1 MLNVTKAVFPV
12 AGLGTRFLPATK
24 ASPKEMLP
32 IVDKPLIQ
40 YAVEEA
46 IAAGITEMI
55 FVTGRSKRA
64 IEDHFD
70 KSYEIEAEL
79 EARGK
84 ERLLE
89 LVRNIKPSHVHC
101 FYVRQAEALGLGHAI
116 LCAEKLVGAHPFAVI
131 LADDLLAGQPPVLTQ
146 MIDVFD
152 HYHSSVI
159 GVEEVPPQDTCSYG
173 IVDGKEWE
181 DSIIKMSGIVE
192 KPHPDRAPSNMGVV
206 GRYVLKPRIFDHLR
220 ALKPGAGGELQL
232 TDAIQ
237 ALLADEQVLAYRY
250 RGTRYDCGS
259 KLGYLKATVE
269 FALRHPEV
277 KAEFAAYLEQMT
289 KGTDELID
297 LDI

>member
-1 MLNVTKAVFPV
+1 MLKVTKAVFPV

-32 IVDKPLIQ
+32 VVDKPLIQ

-46 IAAGITEMI
+46 MAAGITEMI

-84 ERLLE
+84 DKLLE
-89 LVRNIKPSHVHC
+89 LVRSIKPSHVDC
-101 FYVRQAEALGLGHAI
+101 FYVRQAEALGLGHAV
-116 LCAEKLVGAHPFAVI
+116 LCAEKLVGDNPFAVI
-131 LADDLLAGQPPVLTQ
+131 LADDLLYGKPPVMTQ
-146 MIDVFD
+146 MIEIFD

-159 GVEEVPPQDTCSYG
+159 GVEEIPQQDSKSYG
-173 IVDGKEWE
+173 VIDGKEWE
-181 DSIIKMSGIVE
+181 DNIFKLSGIVE
-192 KPHPDRAPSNMGVV
+192 KPEPAVAPSNLGVV
-206 GRYVLKPRIFDHLR
+206 GRYVLKPRIFDHIR

-237 ALLADEQVLAYRY
+237 SLLADEQVLAYKY
-250 RGTRYDCGS
+250 HGTRFDCGS

-277 KAEFAAYLEQMT
+277 AADFQEYLRT
-289 KGTDELID
+289 RSPELEG
-297 LDI
+297 

>member
-1 MLNVTKAVFPV
+1 MLKVTKAVFPV

-32 IVDKPLIQ
+32 VVDKPLIQ

-46 IAAGITEMI
+46 INAGITEMI

-84 ERLLE
+84 EKLLE
-89 LVRNIKPSHVHC
+89 LVRGIKPSHVNC
-101 FYVRQAEALGLGHAI
+101 FYVRQPEALGLGHAV
-116 LCAEKLVGAHPFAVI
+116 LCAEKLVADNPFAVI
-131 LADDLLAGQPPVLTQ
+131 LADDLLDGNPPVMKQ
-146 MIDVFD
+146 MVDVFD

-159 GVEEVPPQDTCSYG
+159 GVEEIPPSETKSYG

-181 DSIIKMSGIVE
+181 ESIVKMSAIVE
-192 KPHPDRAPSNMGVV
+192 KPAPEVAPSNLGVV

-237 ALLADEQVLAYRY
+237 ALLADEQVLAYKY
-250 RGTRYDCGS
+250 QGTRYDCGS

-277 KAEFAAYLEQMT
+277 GAEFETYLRTRDGAQPT
-289 KGTDELID
+289 V
-297 LDI
+297 

>member
-1 MLNVTKAVFPV
+1 MLKVTKAVFPV

-32 IVDKPLIQ
+32 VVDKPLIQ

-46 IAAGITEMI
+46 MAAGITEMI

-84 ERLLE
+84 AKLLE
-89 LVRNIKPSHVHC
+89 LVRSIKPSHVDC
-101 FYVRQAEALGLGHAI
+101 FYVRQAEALGLGHAVM
-116 LCAEKLVGAHPFAVI
+116 CAEKLVGDNPFAVI
-131 LADDLLAGQPPVLTQ
+131 LADDLLYGKPPVLQQ
-146 MIDVFD
+146 MVDVFD
-152 HYHSSVI
+152 HYHTSVI
-159 GVEEVPPQDTCSYG
+159 GVEEIPRSETKSYG

-192 KPHPDRAPSNMGVV
+192 KPAPDVAPSNLGVV
-206 GRYVLKPRIFDHLR
+206 GRYVLKPRIFQHLR

-237 ALLADEQVLAYRY
+237 SLLADEQVLAYKY
-250 RGTRYDCGS
+250 QGTRFDCGS

-277 KAEFAAYLEQMT
+277 SADFEQYLREHLQSLIKA
-289 KGTDELID
+289 
-297 LDI
+297 